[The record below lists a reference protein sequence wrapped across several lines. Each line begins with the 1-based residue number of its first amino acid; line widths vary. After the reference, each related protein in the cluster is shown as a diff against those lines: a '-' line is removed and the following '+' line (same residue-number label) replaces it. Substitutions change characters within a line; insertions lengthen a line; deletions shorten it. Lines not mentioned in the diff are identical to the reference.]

1 MNLTQSSRQRKGA
14 PIHATE
20 DLRETI
26 SLMRRR
32 EYEVAIRRASGPQ
45 DLGAIENQM
54 RTDSRLTHHDRIQ
67 LLSDLAGAA

>member
-1 MNLTQSSRQRKGA
+1 
-14 PIHATE
+14 
-20 DLRETI
+20 
-26 SLMRRR
+26 MRRR